1 MTGKITTIAYYTFIE
16 ALRNRLFILTLTG
29 LVCLLGVAEFAGE
42 LAVTGSRGI
51 QAVLLAAIARWFIV
65 LITALFVITSMARDF
80 NDKGVEMMLSLPL
93 SRAAWYLGK
102 YAGFAAL
109 ALLVS
114 VAVSLILLLYA
125 GAMPLLGWLLSLA
138 CETAIMVSLSMLCMF
153 TFSNVTVSFTVVMA
167 FYLLSRSIEAIRLL
181 STSPILESETF
192 SQQFMTGLVNAIA
205 YVLPDLDAYTRSD
218 WLVYGYEDGALRFI
232 LLQTVIYLSILI
244 PAGMFDLYRKA
255 L

>member
-114 VAVSLILLLYA
+114 VAVSLILLLYT
-125 GAMPLLGWLLSLA
+125 GALPLLGMQHR
-138 CETAIMVSLSMLCMF
+138 CVD
-153 TFSNVTVSFTVVMA
+153 
-167 FYLLSRSIEAIRLL
+167 RR
-181 STSPILESETF
+181 
-192 SQQFMTGLVNAIA
+192 
-205 YVLPDLDAYTRSD
+205 
-218 WLVYGYEDGALRFI
+218 AL
-232 LLQTVIYLSILI
+232 
-244 PAGMFDLYRKA
+244 KA
-255 L
+255 